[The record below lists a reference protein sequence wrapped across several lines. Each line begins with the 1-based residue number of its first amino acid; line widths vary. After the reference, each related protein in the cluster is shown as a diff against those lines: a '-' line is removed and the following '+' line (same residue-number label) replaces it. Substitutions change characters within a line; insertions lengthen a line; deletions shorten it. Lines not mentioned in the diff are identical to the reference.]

1 MPGGAMT
8 VNAIAEVLGGKK
20 VLKRKISSSDDLV
33 RLTREG
39 LPVDILRE
47 LAEELHID
55 RQVVASL
62 IGIPARTLSRRLSS
76 RARLSA
82 AESDRSVRF
91 ARVVAQAKDIFDDL
105 APAANWLQAPN
116 RVLKGQRPIDLLD
129 TDAGV
134 QQVETVLGRIAY
146 GVYS

>member
-1 MPGGAMT
+1 MT

-20 VLKRKISSSDDLV
+20 VLRRTISSSEDLV
-33 RLTREG
+33 QITRKG

-47 LAEELHID
+47 LAVELGID
-55 RQVVASL
+55 RQAVASL

-76 RARLSA
+76 RSRLSA
-82 AESDRSVRF
+82 AESDRSVRV
-91 ARVVAQAKDIFDDL
+91 ARIVAQAKDTFDDL
-105 APAANWLQAPN
+105 PMAANWLQAPN

>member
-1 MPGGAMT
+1 MT
-8 VNAIAEVLGGKK
+8 VNAIAEVLGGRK
-20 VLKRKISSSDDLV
+20 VLKRTISSSEELV
-33 RLTREG
+33 QLTRKG

-47 LAEELHID
+47 LAAELGME
-55 RQVVASL
+55 RRTVASL

-76 RARLSA
+76 RSRLSA
-82 AESDRSVRF
+82 AESDRSVRV
-91 ARVVAQAKDIFDDL
+91 ARIVAQAKDTFDGMP
-105 APAANWLQAPN
+105 AAANWLQAPN

-146 GVYS
+146 GIYS

>member
-1 MPGGAMT
+1 MPGGAAMT
-8 VNAIAEVLGGKK
+8 VDAIAEVLGGRK
-20 VLKRKISSSDDLV
+20 VLKRKISTAEELV
-33 RLTREG
+33 QITRKG

-47 LAEELHID
+47 LAVELGID
-55 RQVVASL
+55 RQAVASL

-76 RARLSA
+76 RSRLSA
-82 AESDRSVRF
+82 AESDRSVRV
-91 ARVVAQAKDIFDDL
+91 ARIVAQAKDTFDDL
-105 APAANWLQAPN
+105 PMAANWLQAPN

-146 GVYS
+146 G

>member
-1 MPGGAMT
+1 MT
-8 VNAIAEVLGGKK
+8 VDAIAEVLGGRK
-20 VLKRKISSSDDLV
+20 VLKRKISTAEELV
-33 RLTREG
+33 QITRKG

-47 LAEELHID
+47 LAVELGID
-55 RQVVASL
+55 RQAVASL

-76 RARLSA
+76 RSRLSA
-82 AESDRSVRF
+82 AESDRSVRV
-91 ARVVAQAKDIFDDL
+91 ARIVAQAKDTFDDL
-105 APAANWLQAPN
+105 PMAANWLQAPN

>member
-1 MPGGAMT
+1 MT

-62 IGIPARTLSRRLSS
+62 VGIPARTLSRRLSS
-76 RARLSA
+76 RSRLSA

-105 APAANWLQAPN
+105 AAAANWLQAPN

>member
-1 MPGGAMT
+1 MT
-8 VNAIAEVLGGKK
+8 VNSIAEILGGRK
-20 VLKRKISSSDDLV
+20 VLKRKISTAEELV
-33 RLTREG
+33 QITRKG

-47 LAEELHID
+47 LAVELGME
-55 RQVVASL
+55 RQAVASL

-76 RARLSA
+76 RSRLSA
-82 AESDRSVRF
+82 AESDRSVRV
-91 ARVVAQAKDIFDDL
+91 ARIVAQAKDTFDDL
-105 APAANWLQAPN
+105 PMAANWLQAPN

>member
-1 MPGGAMT
+1 MT
-8 VNAIAEVLGGKK
+8 VNAITEVLGGKK

-33 RLTREG
+33 QITREG
-39 LPVDILRE
+39 LPAEILRE

-76 RARLSA
+76 RSRLSA

-91 ARVVAQAKDIFDDL
+91 ARVVAQAKDTFDDL
-105 APAANWLQAPN
+105 AAAANWLQAPN